1 MLLNSDKNPFLGST
15 KAMGQEYEREIES
28 WREKV
33 TIKGENQRKFI
44 KPYRYNRK

>member
-28 WREKV
+28 WKEKKSNHKRREPKKV
-33 TIKGENQRKFI
+33 YKTLQM
-44 KPYRYNRK
+44 